1 MVPAAVTEDGFT
13 VTFRSVVMPGVRAC
27 GPGDNGFF
35 VSCWKLRTRFPFASL
50 VPFTVG
56 RPVVAV
62 AVLITLPFASSL
74 VLWPGTLF
82 TLMIGLALIEASVS
96 ILTVMDVRDEA
107 FAAVLNV
114 RLSPPLVV
122 PATVTD

>member
-1 MVPAAVTEDGFT
+1 
-13 VTFRSVVMPGVRAC
+13 
-27 GPGDNGFF
+27 
-35 VSCWKLRTRFPFASL
+35 
-50 VPFTVG
+50 
-56 RPVVAV
+56 VVAV

-74 VLWPGTLF
+74 VLWPATLF

-122 PATVTD
+122 PMTVTDF